1 MVSKQFI
8 LRLIGKLFLVVFC
21 SKCKGDS
28 ECVYVNPT
36 TSYNP
41 DCPSDQQCHTLQYY
55 FSNNSFTERS
65 VDLKMIFLTGQHA
78 GICKTVTVLK
88 STSLCVV
95 GVGQGVK
102 IDCTNVTLEIAAT
115 IKFTNV
121 TLDNWYISC
130 PHPPAAATLVVQ
142 MSVVIAQNHTVM
154 NIQHAPNKS
163 GNFIVLRNSIFSL
176 SGSLSFIDSGLDNY
190 IGAITLVSSTL
201 NIKRNS
207 TVVFSQN
214 KYQYGALFLNLSA
227 LNIENDVNL
236 TFSNNI
242 KGMGMFSS
250 SLNVSGRTHVTF
262 ISNSESVAQSQM
274 SAGIMIAFNSTLS
287 FENGVDIA
295 FMHNVNTGGGAVL
308 AMQMCAL
315 HVRKSSNV
323 AFISNGADQ
332 SALYALN
339 STLNIE
345 DDTNVIFHDNT
356 GRESTG
362 AMTLLFSALNIGCE
376 ASIIFT
382 NNKMQKKGGPGALVA
397 HNSRIN
403 IKDSVSMTFIGNN
416 GDFGGALALQACT
429 VNITNKAQLVFSNN
443 TGNAGGAIALYPTS
457 IMNIKNEASVT
468 FSDNVALDTGGALL
482 LMSSTLYIMHNTRI
496 QFTSNSALRQ
506 AGAIQAQV
514 NSNIDIADY
523 AHVTFSGNSAQITAA
538 ICVKFSTFSMRNSSD
553 IVVTSNRASMQGG
566 GFGLQNSIINVENNA
581 RMNFID
587 NKASKVG
594 AVGLMSS
601 EFNVR
606 HNATLFFINNKGDS
620 QHGAIDA
627 EISTINVENY
637 ANISFINNSA
647 YAVGAI
653 GLWSS
658 KLNVRDNTD
667 ITFINNSALVGE
679 GGAVVLLYSVLSIAK
694 DSHST
699 LKFIGNSAQRGGAM
713 ATISSTL
720 EWISSDSKLIFINNS
735 ASEFGGG
742 IYIYPDVIQL
752 RYKYFFEIN
761 CLYYKPLNDTNNT
774 KHNISF
780 ANNSATIAGF
790 DIYGASLFW
799 CNRRNVDIHE
809 HEITNN
815 NEMSA
820 ISGDPARVCKCD
832 DENQPQC
839 NIFSYTQD
847 AYPGETI
854 AIALVLVGGDWG
866 PTPGTVYAHY
876 TSDSSNLILSSQ
888 YNQLINSTQCTAL
901 SYTLYTNQ
909 SVQLVLTAHSFLN
922 PVFYDSCGKINSS
935 NKVTCALISPL
946 YINLNLL
953 SCPPG
958 FSLQGDPPGCDC
970 YPVLTD
976 NGVKCYINNRKMIY
990 FSWNTSFWMSITL
1003 NNTVYSKYCPFNYC
1017 NNAKSIQSVVDKQCA
1032 FNRAGRLCGECKESF
1047 SLAIGSS
1054 HCIHCPTYN
1063 NLALLIF
1070 FAAAGFML
1078 VVLISVLN
1086 LTVSQGIINGLIF
1099 YANIVWTYQ
1108 SILFPKQVPS
1118 ELVFLKVFIAWLNL
1132 DFGIEVCFFNG
1143 LNAFWKTWLQFVF
1156 PFYIWTIAGLMIA
1169 AAKHSTRLTYLFG
1182 NRAVPILATLILLSY
1197 MKLFRTVVAALQ
1209 FSILKVCPNEEE
1221 CNSTV
1226 TVVVWS
1232 VDGSLDYFGYPHIL
1246 LFAAALFTLVFL
1258 WLPYTLLLL
1267 LIQWVRRISHFSFL
1281 KWSIRL
1287 NPFYD
1292 AYFAPLKFKHQYW
1305 FGVLL
1310 LARGLIQL
1318 SFSSTF
1324 AVSQNVNLLIL
1335 LVFAGVLL
1343 LYMTLISPYKNYGVH
1358 SLQSAFFFNLCL
1370 LSAFKLFSLTQETA
1384 MSITQSCTIGVSTGV
1399 VFLQVCGIIL
1409 YRIYTM
1415 CHQFTQRNGREATEK
1430 EVDILQ
1436 ENAILEI
1443 DFCHPKL
1450 PLPAAERQPL
1460 LANMQDD

>member
-1 MVSKQFI
+1 M
-8 LRLIGKLFLVVFC
+8 
-21 SKCKGDS
+21 
-28 ECVYVNPT
+28 YVNPT

-41 DCPSDQQCHTLQYY
+41 DCPSDHQCHTLQYY

-102 IDCTNVTLEIAAT
+102 IDCTNIILEIAAT

-121 TLDNWYISC
+121 TLDNWYILC

-176 SGSLSFIDSGLDNY
+176 SGSLSFIDSSLDNY

-362 AMTLLFSALNIGCE
+362 AMTLFFSALNIGCE

-416 GDFGGALALQACT
+416 GDYGGALALRACT

-443 TGNAGGAIALYPTS
+443 TGNEGGAIALYPTS
-457 IMNIKNEASVT
+457 IMNIKNEASVI

-496 QFTSNSALRQ
+496 QFTSNSALYQ

-523 AHVTFSGNSAQITAA
+523 AHVTFSGNSAQISAA

-553 IVVTSNRASMQGG
+553 IVFTSNRASMQCG
-566 GFGLQNSIINVENNA
+566 GFWLQNSIINVENNA

-620 QHGAIDA
+620 QHGAIGA

-658 KLNVRDNTD
+658 KLNVRDN
-667 ITFINNSALVGE
+667 
-679 GGAVVLLYSVLSIAK
+679 
-694 DSHST
+694 
-699 LKFIGNSAQRGGAM
+699 
-713 ATISSTL
+713 
-720 EWISSDSKLIFINNS
+720 
-735 ASEFGGG
+735 
-742 IYIYPDVIQL
+742 IYRHHIYQQ
-752 RYKYFFEIN
+752 F
-761 CLYYKPLNDTNNT
+761 
-774 KHNISF
+774 
-780 ANNSATIAGF
+780 
-790 DIYGASLFW
+790 
-799 CNRRNVDIHE
+799 
-809 HEITNN
+809 
-815 NEMSA
+815 
-820 ISGDPARVCKCD
+820 
-832 DENQPQC
+832 
-839 NIFSYTQD
+839 
-847 AYPGETI
+847 
-854 AIALVLVGGDWG
+854 
-866 PTPGTVYAHY
+866 
-876 TSDSSNLILSSQ
+876 
-888 YNQLINSTQCTAL
+888 CT
-901 SYTLYTNQ
+901 
-909 SVQLVLTAHSFLN
+909 
-922 PVFYDSCGKINSS
+922 G
-935 NKVTCALISPL
+935 
-946 YINLNLL
+946 
-953 SCPPG
+953 
-958 FSLQGDPPGCDC
+958 
-970 YPVLTD
+970 
-976 NGVKCYINNRKMIY
+976 
-990 FSWNTSFWMSITL
+990 W
-1003 NNTVYSKYCPFNYC
+1003 
-1017 NNAKSIQSVVDKQCA
+1017 
-1032 FNRAGRLCGECKESF
+1032 
-1047 SLAIGSS
+1047 
-1054 HCIHCPTYN
+1054 
-1063 NLALLIF
+1063 
-1070 FAAAGFML
+1070 
-1078 VVLISVLN
+1078 
-1086 LTVSQGIINGLIF
+1086 
-1099 YANIVWTYQ
+1099 
-1108 SILFPKQVPS
+1108 
-1118 ELVFLKVFIAWLNL
+1118 
-1132 DFGIEVCFFNG
+1132 
-1143 LNAFWKTWLQFVF
+1143 
-1156 PFYIWTIAGLMIA
+1156 
-1169 AAKHSTRLTYLFG
+1169 
-1182 NRAVPILATLILLSY
+1182 
-1197 MKLFRTVVAALQ
+1197 
-1209 FSILKVCPNEEE
+1209 
-1221 CNSTV
+1221 
-1226 TVVVWS
+1226 
-1232 VDGSLDYFGYPHIL
+1232 
-1246 LFAAALFTLVFL
+1246 
-1258 WLPYTLLLL
+1258 
-1267 LIQWVRRISHFSFL
+1267 
-1281 KWSIRL
+1281 
-1287 NPFYD
+1287 
-1292 AYFAPLKFKHQYW
+1292 
-1305 FGVLL
+1305 
-1310 LARGLIQL
+1310 
-1318 SFSSTF
+1318 
-1324 AVSQNVNLLIL
+1324 
-1335 LVFAGVLL
+1335 
-1343 LYMTLISPYKNYGVH
+1343 
-1358 SLQSAFFFNLCL
+1358 
-1370 LSAFKLFSLTQETA
+1370 
-1384 MSITQSCTIGVSTGV
+1384 
-1399 VFLQVCGIIL
+1399 
-1409 YRIYTM
+1409 
-1415 CHQFTQRNGREATEK
+1415 
-1430 EVDILQ
+1430 
-1436 ENAILEI
+1436 
-1443 DFCHPKL
+1443 
-1450 PLPAAERQPL
+1450 
-1460 LANMQDD
+1460 